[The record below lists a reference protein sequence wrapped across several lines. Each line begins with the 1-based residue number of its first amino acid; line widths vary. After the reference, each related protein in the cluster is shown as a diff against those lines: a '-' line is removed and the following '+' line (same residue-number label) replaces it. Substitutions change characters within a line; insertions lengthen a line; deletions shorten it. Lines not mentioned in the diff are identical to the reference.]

1 VCVFDERER
10 ERESVCM
17 SGWIWSERE
26 REWMY
31 VQGAKNC
38 ACNDSNCFFT
48 CHLAKMLAQNLP
60 RHGASIFFSHTPLTK
75 PKLQSA
81 DADM

>member
-1 VCVFDERER
+1 MGESERGRER
-10 ERESVCM
+10 ANKRERKENKSR
-17 SGWIWSERE
+17 ERE